1 MMATFNC
8 GVGMVVIIP
17 ADSDWTYL
25 SHVLKDHLI
34 LGELEE
40 K

>member
-8 GVGMVVIIP
+8 GVGMVVIVP
-17 ADSDWTYL
+17 DDSDWIHL
-25 SHVLKDHLI
+25 STVLKDHLI